1 MQTLEEKRDGYAVE
15 LKELERQH
23 AEAVQ
28 AKETAEQT
36 LVALRAEHGDKL
48 SRFKELQEIISLQES
63 NNPECS
69 VDNQPNA

>member
-48 SRFKELQEIISLQES
+48 SRFKELQ
-63 NNPECS
+63 
-69 VDNQPNA
+69 

>member
-23 AEAVQ
+23 AEAAQ
-28 AKETAEQT
+28 AKENAEKT
-36 LVALRAEHGDKL
+36 LIALRAEHGDKL
-48 SRFKELQEIISLQES
+48 SRFKEVQEIIALQES